1 MLTSSSCLDTE
12 FALVARSASIEVIV
26 ATTAAIRKNEIFI
39 VTGCDARDG
48 DWFLVFD
55 QMK

>member
-1 MLTSSSCLDTE
+1 M
-12 FALVARSASIEVIV
+12 ARSASIEVIV

>member
-1 MLTSSSCLDTE
+1 M
-12 FALVARSASIEVIV
+12 ARLASMEVIV

-48 DWFLVFD
+48 GWFLLFD
-55 QMK
+55 Q